1 MLLSFVWS
9 HALTSHCFREPADS
23 SGLAALV
30 GDYRV
35 RCLFSRTWALR
46 DAAVNKIRMLMEND
60 YKNEPGVAALLNPLV
75 LVMRTGLEDKI
86 AQVFFSTAAL
96 MEEYFGLTKT
106 YDFDPPIALVLHTNC
121 VSLP

>member
-1 MLLSFVWS
+1 MLLVLFC
-9 HALTSHCFREPADS
+9 LITLLINICFYREPADS

-46 DAAVNKIRMLMEND
+46 DAAINKIRMLMESD

-75 LVMRTGLEDKI
+75 LVMRKGLEDKI

-96 MEEYFGLTKT
+96 MEEYLALTKT
-106 YDFDPPIALVLHTNC
+106 YNFALFRSCPRL
-121 VSLP
+121 